1 MRVTFLGTS
10 AGTPTRTRNVT
21 SQALTF
27 EHGGLWLLDC
37 GEATQHQL
45 MRAGLKP
52 SHCERILITHLH
64 GDHCYGLPGLLS
76 CLAIHGRTE
85 PVSLVGPGGLRE
97 LVETVVRLSEAALP
111 YRLDFLELPPDGGP
125 VPTLHGWHVSA
136 HRLAHRVTCLGYVL
150 QEAPLPG
157 RFHPE
162 RARAAG
168 VPEGRAWGRLQAG
181 EDVTLADGTVAAAAG
196 ICDPPRS
203 GRKVVLLGD
212 THDAEAII
220 NPGHGCDLLVCE
232 ATYEAAHHAK
242 AVAWGHMTT
251 SMTGALAR
259 RMAAKRLI
267 ITHFSSRYGTN
278 EFPERALSIAD
289 LVAET
294 ACACPETHVA
304 AADDLATFVV
314 ARP

>member
-10 AGTPTRTRNVT
+10 AGTPTRSRNVT

-85 PVSLVGPGGLRE
+85 PVSLVGPHGLRE

-111 YRLDFLELPPDGGP
+111 YRLEFLELPAVGGP
-125 VPTLHGWHVSA
+125 VPALHGWSVSA
-136 HRLAHRVTCLGYVL
+136 HALAHRVTCLGYVL
-150 QEAPLPG
+150 QEDPLPG

-181 EDVTLADGTVAAAAG
+181 EDVTLGDGTVVAATA
-196 ICDPPRS
+196 ICDPARA

-212 THDAEAII
+212 TNDAEAII
-220 NPGHGCDLLVCE
+220 APGHGCDLLVCE
-232 ATYEAAHHAK
+232 TTYEAAHQAK

-251 SMTGALAR
+251 AMTGTLAR
-259 RMAAKRLI
+259 RMGAKQLI
-267 ITHFSSRYGTN
+267 ITHFSSRYTTA
-278 EFPERALSIAD
+278 EDPDRALSIAD

-294 ACACPETHVA
+294 ASACPETFVA
-304 AADDLATFVV
+304 AADDLAAFVV